1 MEEALAEVQAEVLA
15 EEDRMAGVV
24 VLPRPARKNTSLLS
38 KYMDLLQHMLH
49 TLQSRK
55 H

>member
-1 MEEALAEVQAEVLA
+1 MAEVQAEVLA

-24 VLPRPARKNTSLLS
+24 VLPRPTRRKNTSLLS

>member
-1 MEEALAEVQAEVLA
+1 MAEVLA
-15 EEDRMAGVV
+15 EVLAGEDKMAGVV

-38 KYMDLLQHMLH
+38 KYMDLLHHMLH
-49 TLQSRK
+49 TLQSRRK